1 MQQIIVQNLANAE
14 DALAIAKTLE
24 QLDTISKSEDSK
36 IALEALKKEM
46 KVSAAQN
53 NNRHADNEELK
64 ELMTEMTRSFQTL
77 NSTLS
82 RNNTNT
88 EKRLGQQVSL
98 SQHRQ
103 SEDRPSTGPNTSENS
118 GNYGYNNP
126 TSNYGSSW

>member
-53 NNRHADNEELK
+53 NSKHADNEELK

-82 RNNTNT
+82 RNNTDT
-88 EKRLGQQVSL
+88 EQRLSQQVS
-98 SQHRQ
+98 Q
-103 SEDRPSTGPNTSENS
+103 S
-118 GNYGYNNP
+118 
-126 TSNYGSSW
+126 